1 MSQAVDRT
9 ATHPVTVEV
18 PIDASTLADVRF
30 AIDNGFECAKTI
42 ANHLAR
48 RMHPYPDLSGLTI
61 AELGTPDRFGPML
74 VCRAFGASVAAVN
87 THFVKWTERA
97 PAFLRALERVG
108 REEYADADWSWLED
122 VIKSG
127 SYESSALALHAV
139 ESLSGSLA
147 IDDASFDCIVTNAIL
162 NQVDLPALM
171 RELGR
176 ITRPSG
182 FGIHQID
189 FRDTADYSRPLEFLA
204 LPDAEVE
211 TQRTAGRWSRGNR
224 LRPIEMQR
232 VFRKIGFRVEHFGPN
247 MYADNAYLRSIRP
260 RLAPR
265 YAAMPDDDLR
275 PISGRFYLRAITD
288 AQVRE
293 DVDYAI
299 RIGQEYVQLISREL
313 GRDET
318 SAMPLADLQLLELG
332 PGRHFGTPLVLHAF
346 GARVAVLD
354 KYLADWDEVY
364 HPRFYRFMREALA
377 EQLPNRDWSAVDRI
391 IAAADHLPDIV
402 AQDRTDLAHPPSGYP
417 DASFD
422 VIVSNAVLE
431 HVGDVPKT
439 AAEMARLTRAGGI
452 NIHQVDFRDHRDFEH
467 PLEFLTMADD
477 AYQKLFDETMNG
489 NGNRVRPENMGDDFR
504 TVGFDVGR
512 FDANIW
518 AEADHIAAVRP
529 RLQPQFAALS
539 DETLA
544 VVSGRFFL
552 KRQGEPQV
560 PAAGSRKKYAETDL
574 QEDRWAVPGAIEEH
588 VRYAIINGVFYV
600 SAIARQFDR
609 GALRGAGDQDSPQYG
624 LLSDL
629 SGLSIL
635 ELGPGPNFGS
645 MLIAAACGADVAVLD
660 KYLATWDEHYHP
672 KLYRELL
679 SACQLHFPYA
689 DWSSLQRLIDAN
701 EHASEIILTGSGDL
715 AEPPSAYEDGAF
727 DAIVSNAVLE
737 HIGDTVAMAN
747 ELARLTRPGGIG
759 IHQVDFRDHE
769 KQDRPLTFLA
779 VPQEEFAEQF
789 IKSRNSQGN
798 RVRAHELADDF
809 AAAGFD
815 IETID
820 PNLFATIEHIAEM
833 RPTLID
839 RFAAM
844 SDEQLMIV
852 SARLFVRK
860 QADDDATEPEPEPE
874 PDAIGRV
881 FTQPRADDAAHAA
894 GADEEFTECLN
905 DQIGY
910 CLRNAIDYAY
920 CIGQHFGRFTGAV
933 PDFAKVRVLED
944 IPDLSGLSVLELG
957 PGRNFGSMLICQA
970 LGAEVAV
977 LDKYLAKWDP
987 NYHPAFYAQL
997 RKVGQQRLPRAR
1009 WDAIDTIIA
1018 SGKHR
1023 RNIISQ
1029 HGCDLATPPSDLPDA
1044 SFDVIVSN
1052 AVLEH
1057 VGNTVMTA
1065 CELARLTR
1073 PGGLGV
1079 HQVDYRDHRNFDR
1092 PFEFLRYGDEEYLR
1106 IFLSSRNENGNRV
1119 RSHELVEDFRKAGFE
1134 IPRVDENLFGSPD
1147 QLAEVRAHLNPRFA
1161 VMTDSQLLVL
1171 SSRLF
1176 VRRTSQPV
1184 PADVFPKRSAIGSFV
1199 KRLVQ

>member
-1 MSQAVDRT
+1 MSQTVDRNT
-9 ATHPVTVEV
+9 ARPVSVEA
-18 PIDASTLADVRF
+18 PMDASTLADVRF
-30 AIDNGFECAKTI
+30 AIDNGYEYAKTV

-48 RMHPYPDLSGLTI
+48 RMHPVPDLSGLTI

-74 VCRAFGASVAAVN
+74 FCRAMGARIAAVN
-87 THFVKWTERA
+87 THFVKWDKKA
-97 PAFLRALERVG
+97 PAFLRALGQVG
-108 REEYADADWSWLED
+108 REEYPDADWSWIES
-122 VIKSG
+122 VIESG
-127 SYESSALALHAV
+127 TYETSALALHSV
-139 ESLSGSLA
+139 ESLSGPMA

-189 FRDTADYSRPLEFLA
+189 FRDTVDYSYPLEFLT
-204 LPDAEVE
+204 LSDADVE
-211 TQRTAGRWSRGNR
+211 KQKAAGRWSRGNR
-224 LRPIEMQR
+224 LRPIEMQHI
-232 VFRKIGFRVEHFGPN
+232 FRRIGFRVEHFGPN
-247 MYADNAYLRSIRP
+247 MNAGDACLQALRP

-265 YAAMPDDDLR
+265 YAAMSDEELR

-299 RIGQEYVQLISREL
+299 RIAREYVELILREL
-313 GRDET
+313 GRNA
-318 SAMPLADLQLLELG
+318 SASMPLADLDLLELG

-377 EQLPNRDWSAVDRI
+377 ERLPDRDWSAVDRI
-391 IAAADHLPDIV
+391 IAATDHLPEIV
-402 AQDRTDLAHPPSGYP
+402 AQDRTDLAHPPSGYAE
-417 DASFD
+417 ASFD

-431 HVGDVPKT
+431 HVGDVPQT
-439 AAEMARLTRAGGI
+439 AAEMARLTRPGGI

-467 PLEFLTMADD
+467 PLEFLTMAGD

-489 NGNRVRPENMGDDFR
+489 NGNRVRPEDMGNDFR
-504 TVGFDVGR
+504 SVGFDVLR

-518 AEADHIAAVRP
+518 AEPEHIEAVRP
-529 RLQPQFAALS
+529 RLQSQFAALS
-539 DETLA
+539 NETLA
-544 VVSGRFFL
+544 VISGRFFL
-552 KRQGEPQV
+552 RRQGKPETP
-560 PAAGSRKKYAETDL
+560 PANSHKKYVETDL
-574 QEDRWAVPGAIEEH
+574 QEDRWAVEGAVDEH
-588 VRYAIINGVFYV
+588 VRYAIVNGVYYA

-609 GALRGAGDQDSPQYG
+609 GILRGANDQDSSPYG

-629 SGLSIL
+629 GGLAVL

-645 MLIAAACGADVAVLD
+645 MLVAAACGAQAAVLD
-660 KYLATWDEHYHP
+660 KYLATWGAQYHP
-672 KLYRELL
+672 KFYRALL
-679 SACQLHFPYA
+679 NACQVHFPYA
-689 DWSSLQRLIDAN
+689 NWTPLKRIVDGNSHLPEVIQT
-701 EHASEIILTGSGDL
+701 ASADL
-715 AEPPSAYEDGAF
+715 AEPPSSYRDGAF

-737 HIGDTVAMAN
+737 HIGDTAAMAR
-747 ELARLTRPGGIG
+747 ELARLTKPGGIG
-759 IHQVDFRDHE
+759 VHQVDFRDHE
-769 KQDRPLTFLA
+769 KQDQPLTFLT
-779 VPQEEFAEQF
+779 VPQNEFVAHF
-789 IKSRNSQGN
+789 IRSRNSQGN

-809 AAAGFD
+809 IAGGF
-815 IETID
+815 EID
-820 PNLFATIEHIAEM
+820 AVEPNLFATAEHMAEM
-833 RPTLID
+833 RPRLIQ

-844 SDEQLMIV
+844 SDEQLMTV

-860 QADDDATEPEPEPE
+860 QAADDAAESESE
-874 PDAIGRV
+874 PDAIGTV
-881 FTQPRADDAAHAA
+881 FAQPRADHTAHIAS
-894 GADEEFTECLN
+894 ADDEFTECIN

-920 CIGQHFGRFTGAV
+920 CIGQHFGRFTDTV
-933 PDFAKVRVLED
+933 PDYNKVRVLED

-957 PGRNFGSMLICQA
+957 PGRNFGSMLVCHA
-970 LGAEVAV
+970 MGAEVAV
-977 LDKYLAKWDP
+977 LDKYLAKWDSS
-987 NYHPAFYAQL
+987 YHPAFYAKL
-997 RKVGQQRLPRAR
+997 RQVGQQRLPRAK
-1009 WDAIDTIIA
+1009 WDAIDAILA

-1023 RNIISQ
+1023 GHVISQ

-1057 VGNTVMTA
+1057 VGDTFMTA

-1092 PFEFLRYGDEEYLR
+1092 PFDFLRFEEEEYRRL
-1106 IFLSSRNENGNRV
+1106 FLSSRNENGNRV
-1119 RSHELVEDFRKAGFE
+1119 RSHELVEDFRRAGFE
-1134 IPRVDENLFGSPD
+1134 IPRVDENLFASPD
-1147 QLAEVRAHLNPRFA
+1147 QLAEVRAQLNPRFA
-1161 VMTDSQLLVL
+1161 AMTDSELLVL

-1176 VRRTSQPV
+1176 LRRTNQPI
-1184 PADVFPKRSAIGSFV
+1184 PTGVFPKRSAIGAFV